1 MKIYTIFIILS
12 TYTCNNIFKY
22 SYESPYKA
30 PILPLML
37 LPSVHQQLSLFTVLQ
52 FPSLTTF
59 ITHYS
64 NLKNTCWVILA
75 SSRTLVKLTENL
87 ARVLSSVSQR
97 RPVRTQ
103 DLSSS
108 SRGKRH
114 TVKERAVAIRVGY
127 RQRTKSVWGTPESQ
141 QHRSLPYYSAEQPL

>member
-1 MKIYTIFIILS
+1 MLNYSILKIYTIFIILS

-75 SSRTLVKLTENL
+75 IKFTNLGQIDGKLGKGLIQCIATETGAYSGSFVIVSR
-87 ARVLSSVSQR
+87 
-97 RPVRTQ
+97 
-103 DLSSS
+103 
-108 SRGKRH
+108 
-114 TVKERAVAIRVGY
+114 
-127 RQRTKSVWGTPESQ
+127 
-141 QHRSLPYYSAEQPL
+141 